1 MTSWPLKGALFKKKN
16 GKAKKTKEKYEA
28 GGWKWWTMPTTASAR
43 VWTAAVAAMRFVDV
57 GVVPNLSSREAA
69 R

>member
-1 MTSWPLKGALFKKKN
+1 MCIVSMQKLIISLVIIQ
-16 GKAKKTKEKYEA
+16 KKTKEKYEA
-28 GGWKWWTMPTTASAR
+28 GGWKWWTMPATASTR